1 MAAGKNHTV
10 IQTKT
15 GEMTQNRQ
23 KIENET
29 GTEMEADKRSGFE
42 MGRKGEGRNEGG
54 EGRAAGGRD
63 REPVGR
69 QPQAASRVMAR
80 MPFKWSATVS
90 ACIHTSQW
98 FTNYDLIYAVA
109 NKKPEKLE

>member
-10 IQTKT
+10 TQIKT

-42 MGRKGEGRNEGG
+42 MGRKGGRE
-54 EGRAAGGRD
+54 E
-63 REPVGR
+63 
-69 QPQAASRVMAR
+69 
-80 MPFKWSATVS
+80 
-90 ACIHTSQW
+90 
-98 FTNYDLIYAVA
+98 
-109 NKKPEKLE
+109 